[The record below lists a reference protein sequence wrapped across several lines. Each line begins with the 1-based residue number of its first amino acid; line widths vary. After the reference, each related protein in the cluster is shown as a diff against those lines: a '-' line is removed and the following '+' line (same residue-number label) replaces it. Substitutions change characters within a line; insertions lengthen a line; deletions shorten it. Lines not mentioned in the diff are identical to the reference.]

1 MGIFSYLSKNPSSA
15 QTTKQHYLFFLCATI
30 YIYVWLP
37 PLICLLPK
45 TISYNTFSR
54 SFQNFKP
61 TKPTVKTFI
70 RSLFFLSLWIKL
82 CCFIFLFLFDA
93 TIILVPRTYV
103 TVYLVFIL
111 AGLVWT
117 FWVSSL
123 VWSFNPFFLFVKNF
137 FALMFFFFWVIGFE
151 PRFLI
156 FSKNKTK
163 RFLIFCYFFFFFLP
177 LILSIEKSLLFFF

>member
-1 MGIFSYLSKNPSSA
+1 MGIFSYLSKCPSSA

-30 YIYVWLP
+30 YIYIYMATSSHLP
-37 PLICLLPK
+37 STQNYKLQA
-45 TISYNTFSR
+45 YNTFSR
-54 SFQNFKP
+54 SFQNFKL

-137 FALMFFFFWVIGFE
+137 FALMFFFFFG
-151 PRFLI
+151 
-156 FSKNKTK
+156 
-163 RFLIFCYFFFFFLP
+163 
-177 LILSIEKSLLFFF
+177 